1 MVNRDTQAA
10 GKRGAERRRYPR
22 ADSDL
27 PITILLD
34 GKHYEARVRDV
45 SRAGV
50 CFYLERSIPLM
61 TVLALDFPLRVGG
74 ASHRVRGQGAV
85 VRCEKISP
93 TLQHFECAVFL
104 HDASETDRE
113 VIDAYVASRAT
124 V

>member
-1 MVNRDTQAA
+1 MAHSDTSTG

-22 ADSDL
+22 AESEF
-27 PITILLD
+27 PISLALD
-34 GKHYEARVRDV
+34 GKTYEARVRDV

-61 TVLALDFPLRVGG
+61 TVLALDFALKVNGK
-74 ASHRVRGQGAV
+74 SHRVRGSGAV

-104 HDASETDRE
+104 HDASESDRE
-113 VIDAYVASRAT
+113 VIDAYVKSKLAS
-124 V
+124 